1 MHCLY
6 PFLIAGDCEVD
17 LREINTLLLSSP
29 PLSTP
34 AHLVYRWAFN
44 NNFQYRNFLNC
55 FFRFL
60 LQTTVVG
67 LLMGKAEQMD
77 FMQCAFARRESER
90 AQNHLNDKSNLF
102 FLSIFLC
109 AITFYYNPAVTNKL
123 FNALCP
129 VILCEQQKQ
138 HCAAHIILK
147 NVCSQQV
154 LNFKWEPACRFV
166 SLTSTCFWAQ
176 KPNMGRTD

>member
-1 MHCLY
+1 MHSSFHRPLPVCIPARMLVGEWSQKVHPMPLLWSVDSHQSTVPLLHKGRSKNCSQFPSMLQRAEYQHHWQLGEGGGIHCLY
-6 PFLIAGDCEVD
+6 PFLIAGGCKVD

-60 LQTTVVG
+60 HQTTVVG

-77 FMQCAFARRESER
+77 FM
-90 AQNHLNDKSNLF
+90 
-102 FLSIFLC
+102 
-109 AITFYYNPAVTNKL
+109 
-123 FNALCP
+123 
-129 VILCEQQKQ
+129 
-138 HCAAHIILK
+138 
-147 NVCSQQV
+147 
-154 LNFKWEPACRFV
+154 
-166 SLTSTCFWAQ
+166 
-176 KPNMGRTD
+176 